1 MAGML
6 RSQTQHRIKIMAD
19 TVQPWNA
26 ATLSG
31 MASTPAKRNAL
42 QLFMRRRSTIALLM
56 CMPLILI
63 VACLIIYPA
72 FYSIYLS
79 MLNKAQTRFI
89 GLSNFTFLMSRDT
102 FWMVVQQSTLFALS
116 AVFFKALIGLV
127 TAHLVNNLPVK
138 GQRKWRGMLLVP
150 WVIPLA
156 LSTLGWWWMFDP
168 TNSAFNYTL
177 RSLGF
182 AGVPWLSDPY
192 WARFSVILVNV
203 WYGAPFFLIMYLA
216 ALKSVPEQLYEA
228 AAIDG
233 ATAWQKFVHVTLPMM
248 RNIIAITVLFSL
260 IVTFA
265 NFDIVQIMTAGGPRN
280 MTHMF
285 ATYAFLLGIRSGD
298 LPLGAATSLF
308 MFPILAIAAIFILRG
323 VRKRGREIG

>member
-1 MAGML
+1 
-6 RSQTQHRIKIMAD
+6 MAD
-19 TVQPWNA
+19 TVQTWGSTVPYSTA
-26 ATLSG
+26 AARPRG
-31 MASTPAKRNAL
+31 MK
-42 QLFMRRRSTIALLM
+42 LFMRRRSTIALLM
-56 CMPLILI
+56 CTPLILI

-177 RSLGF
+177 KSLGF
-182 AGVPWLSDPY
+182 DAIPFLSDPY
-192 WARFSVILVNV
+192 WARASVILVNV

-228 AAIDG
+228 ASIDG
-233 ATAWQKFVHVTLPMM
+233 ATAWQKFIHVTLPMM

-308 MFPILAIAAIFILRG
+308 MFPILAIAAVFILRG

>member
-1 MAGML
+1 MV
-6 RSQTQHRIKIMAD
+6 D
-19 TVQPWNA
+19 TVHSWAPALRGTNA
-26 ATLSG
+26 A
-31 MASTPAKRNAL
+31 PATRRGFAK
-42 QLFMRRRSTIALLM
+42 FIRRRSTIAFVM
-56 CMPLILI
+56 CLPLI
-63 VACLIIYPA
+63 AIIASLVVYPA
-72 FYSIYLS
+72 LYSIYLS

-89 GLSNFTFLMSRDT
+89 GLGNFSYLLSRDV
-102 FWMVVQQSTLFALS
+102 FWMVIQQSAIFALS

-127 TAHLVNNLPVK
+127 TAHLINNLPVK

-156 LSTLGWWWMFDP
+156 LSSLGWWWLFDP
-168 TNSAFNYTL
+168 THSAFNWIMTG
-177 RSLGF
+177 LGF
-182 AGVPWLSDPY
+182 NEIPWLSDPY

-228 AAIDG
+228 ASIDG
-233 ATAWQKFVHVTLPMM
+233 ASAWQKFVHITLPMM

-280 MTHMF
+280 MTHVF

-308 MFPILAIAAIFILRG
+308 MFPILAIAAVFILRG

>member
-1 MAGML
+1 MAEIAQ
-6 RSQTQHRIKIMAD
+6 RSWSPKLAG
-19 TVQPWNA
+19 A
-26 ATLSG
+26 AARGQRRNG
-31 MASTPAKRNAL
+31 MARL
-42 QLFMRRRSTIALLM
+42 LRRRSSIAVLM
-56 CMPLILI
+56 CLPLMAIIAGL
-63 VACLIIYPA
+63 VAYPA
-72 FYSIYLS
+72 LYSIYLS
-79 MLNKAQTRFI
+79 MLNKAQTRFV
-89 GLSNFTFLMSRDT
+89 GLANFRFLLSRDV
-102 FWMVVQQSTLFALS
+102 FWMVVWQSAVFALS

-127 TAHLVNNLPVK
+127 TAHLINNLPAK

-156 LSTLGWWWMFDP
+156 LSTLGWWWLFDP
-168 TNSAFNYTL
+168 THSALNWLIRMF
-177 RSLGF
+177 GGEEI
-182 AGVPWLSDPY
+182 AWLSDPY

-233 ATAWQKFVHVTLPMM
+233 ANAWQRFVHITLPMM

-280 MTHMF
+280 MTHVF

-298 LPLGAATSLF
+298 IPLGASVSLF
-308 MFPILAIAAIFILRG
+308 MFPILAVAAVFILRG

>member
-1 MAGML
+1 MVDIARQFPGQVAKPAIRSHASL
-6 RSQTQHRIKIMAD
+6 RRF
-19 TVQPWNA
+19 V
-26 ATLSG
+26 
-31 MASTPAKRNAL
+31 
-42 QLFMRRRSTIALLM
+42 RRRSTIGFLM
-56 CMPLILI
+56 CLPLLVI
-63 VACLIIYPA
+63 VAGLIIYPA
-72 FYSIYLS
+72 LYSIFLA
-79 MLNKAQTRFI
+79 MLNKAQTRFV
-89 GLSNFTFLMSRDT
+89 GLGNFSYLLSRDT
-102 FWMVVQQSTLFALS
+102 FWMVIEQSAIFALS

-127 TAHLVNNLPVK
+127 TAHLVNNLPSK

-156 LSTLGWWWMFDP
+156 LSTLGWWWLFDP
-168 TNSAFNYTL
+168 THSAFNWIIK
-177 RSLGF
+177 GF
-182 AGVPWLSDPY
+182 GGTEIPWLSDPY

-228 AAIDG
+228 AEIDG
-233 ATAWQKFVHVTLPMM
+233 ANAWQRFVHITLPMM

-280 MTHMF
+280 MTHVF

-298 LPLGAATSLF
+298 LPLGAAVSLF
-308 MFPILAIAAIFILRG
+308 MFPILAVSAVFILRG
-323 VRKRGREIG
+323 VRKRAREIG

>member
-1 MAGML
+1 MVDVARRYPGQL
-6 RSQTQHRIKIMAD
+6 A
-19 TVQPWNA
+19 QPA
-26 ATLSG
+26 ALSRD
-31 MASTPAKRNAL
+31 S
-42 QLFMRRRSTIALLM
+42 MRRLLKRRSTIAFVM
-56 CMPLILI
+56 CVPLIAI
-63 VACLIIYPA
+63 VLGLIIYPA
-72 FYSIYLS
+72 LYSIYLA

-89 GLSNFTFLMSRDT
+89 GLGNFAYLLNLDT
-102 FWMVVQQSTLFALS
+102 FWMVVEQSAIFALS

-127 TAHLVNNLPVK
+127 TAHLVNNLPSK

-156 LSTLGWWWMFDP
+156 LSTLGWWWLFDP
-168 TNSAFNYTL
+168 THSAFNWTL
-177 RSLGF
+177 ESLG
-182 AGVPWLSDPY
+182 GKEIPWLSSPY
-192 WARFSVILVNV
+192 WARFSVNLVIV

-233 ATAWQKFVHVTLPMM
+233 ANAWQRFVHITLPMM

-280 MTHMF
+280 MTHVF
-285 ATYAFLLGIRSGD
+285 ATYAFLRGIRSGD
-298 LPLGAATSLF
+298 LPLGAAVSLF
-308 MFPILAIAAIFILRG
+308 MFPILAISAMFILRG

>member
-1 MAGML
+1 
-6 RSQTQHRIKIMAD
+6 MAD
-19 TVQPWNA
+19 TVQTWRSTAGYAGA
-26 ATLSG
+26 APKRSG
-31 MASTPAKRNAL
+31 P
-42 QLFMRRRSTIALLM
+42 QLILRRRSTIALLM
-56 CMPLILI
+56 CTPLILI
-63 VACLIIYPA
+63 IACLVIYPA

-79 MLNKAQTRFI
+79 MLNKAQTRFV
-89 GLSNFTFLMSRDT
+89 GLGNFEFLMSRDT
-102 FWMVVQQSTLFALS
+102 FWMVVEQSAIFAIS
-116 AVFFKALIGLV
+116 AVFFKALIGLI
-127 TAHLVNNLPVK
+127 TAHLINNLPAK

-177 RSLGF
+177 KSLGF
-182 AGVPWLSDPY
+182 NWIPWLSDPY

-203 WYGAPFFLIMYLA
+203 WFGAPFFLIMYLA

-233 ATAWQKFVHVTLPMM
+233 ANAWQKFLHITLPMM
-248 RNIIAITVLFSL
+248 RNIMSITILFSL

-280 MTHMF
+280 MTHVF

-323 VRKRGREIG
+323 VRKRGREIGA

>member
-1 MAGML
+1 MVEVA
-6 RSQTQHRIKIMAD
+6 QHYPGQLA
-19 TVQPWNA
+19 QPVA
-26 ATLSG
+26 RPRPS
-31 MASTPAKRNAL
+31 MRR
-42 QLFMRRRSTIALLM
+42 FMRRRSTIAFLM
-56 CMPLILI
+56 CLPLITIVATLI
-63 VACLIIYPA
+63 VYPA
-72 FYSIYLS
+72 FYSIYLA
-79 MLNKAQTRFI
+79 MLSKTQTKFV
-89 GLSNFTFLMSRDT
+89 GLANFTYLLKRDT
-102 FWMVVQQSTLFALS
+102 FWMVVEQSAIFALS

-127 TAHLVNNLPVK
+127 TAHLVNNLPTK

-156 LSTLGWWWMFDP
+156 LSSLGWWWLFDP
-168 TNSAFNYTL
+168 THSAFNWVI
-177 RSLGF
+177 RGLG
-182 AGVPWLSDPY
+182 GSDIPWLSDPY

-233 ATAWQKFVHVTLPMM
+233 ANAWQRFVHITLPMM

-280 MTHMF
+280 MTHVF

-298 LPLGAATSLF
+298 LPLGAAVSLF
-308 MFPILAIAAIFILRG
+308 MFPILAISAVFILRG
-323 VRKRGREIG
+323 VRKRGRDMG

>member
-1 MAGML
+1 MVDTAHRPLTRSLAARMLAPSFAG
-6 RSQTQHRIKIMAD
+6 
-19 TVQPWNA
+19 
-26 ATLSG
+26 SG
-31 MASTPAKRNAL
+31 L
-42 QLFMRRRSTIALLM
+42 HGWLRRRSAVAVLM
-56 CMPLILI
+56 CLPLMVI
-63 VACLIIYPA
+63 VGGLVIYPA

-79 MLNKAQTRFI
+79 MLNKAQTKFI
-89 GLSNFTFLMSRDT
+89 GLGNFTFLLGRDV
-102 FWMVVQQSTLFALS
+102 FWMVAEQSAIFAVT
-116 AVFFKALIGLV
+116 AVLFKALIGLV
-127 TAHLVNNLPVK
+127 TAHLVNNLPTK

-156 LSTLGWWWMFDP
+156 LSTLSWWWLFDP
-168 TNSAFNYTL
+168 THSAFNWL
-177 RSLGF
+177 IEQLGGREV
-182 AGVPWLSDPY
+182 AWLSDPY

-228 AAIDG
+228 AEIDG
-233 ATAWQKFVHVTLPMM
+233 ANAWQRFVHVTLPMM

-280 MTHMF
+280 MTHVF

-298 LPLGAATSLF
+298 IPLGASVSLF
-308 MFPILAIAAIFILRG
+308 MFPILGISAIFILRG

>member
-1 MAGML
+1 MVDLARHYPIGS
-6 RSQTQHRIKIMAD
+6 RQASERA
-19 TVQPWNA
+19 A
-26 ATLSG
+26 RRGATL
-31 MASTPAKRNAL
+31 
-42 QLFMRRRSTIALLM
+42 QLWLRRRSTIAVLM
-56 CMPLILI
+56 CLPLIVIVAGLI
-63 VACLIIYPA
+63 VYPA
-72 FYSIYLS
+72 LYSIYLS
-79 MLNKAQTRFI
+79 MLNKAQTRFV
-89 GLSNFTFLMSRDT
+89 GLDNFSYLLRRDT
-102 FWMVVQQSTLFALS
+102 FWMVVEQSAIFALS

-127 TAHLVNNLPVK
+127 TAHLVNNLPSK

-156 LSTLGWWWMFDP
+156 LSTLGWWWLFDP
-168 TNSAFNYTL
+168 THSAFNWL
-177 RSLGF
+177 IQ
-182 AGVPWLSDPY
+182 GVGGNDIPWLSDPY

-228 AAIDG
+228 AQIDG
-233 ATAWQKFVHVTLPMM
+233 ANAWQRFRHITLPMM

-280 MTHMF
+280 MTHVF

-298 LPLGAATSLF
+298 LPLGAAVSLF
-308 MFPILAIAAIFILRG
+308 MLPILAVSAMFILRG

>member
-1 MAGML
+1 
-6 RSQTQHRIKIMAD
+6 MAD
-19 TVQPWNA
+19 TVQTWSPGLQSSGLPS
-26 ATLSG
+26 ATKDRL
-31 MASTPAKRNAL
+31 RVFL
-42 QLFMRRRSTIALLM
+42 RRRSTVAFAM
-56 CMPLILI
+56 CLPLILI
-63 VACLIIYPA
+63 IGGLVIYPA

-79 MLNKAQTRFI
+79 TLNRTQTQFV
-89 GLSNFTFLMSRDT
+89 GLGNFSKLLARDT
-102 FWMVVQQSTLFALS
+102 FWMVVEQSAIFALS
-116 AVFFKALIGLV
+116 AVFFKALIGLI
-127 TAHLVNNLPVK
+127 TAHLINNLPAK

-156 LSTLGWWWMFDP
+156 LSSLGWWWLFDP
-168 TNSAFNYTL
+168 THSAFNYIL
-177 RSLGF
+177 KSLGYKDIQ
-182 AGVPWLSDPY
+182 WLGNPY

-233 ATAWQKFVHVTLPMM
+233 ANAWQKFRHITLPMM

-280 MTHMF
+280 TTHVF
-285 ATYAFLLGIRSGD
+285 ATYAFMLGIRSGD

-308 MFPILAIAAIFILRG
+308 MFPILAIAAVFILRG

>member
-1 MAGML
+1 
-6 RSQTQHRIKIMAD
+6 MAD
-19 TVQPWNA
+19 TVQTWSPQLQGVTLPASA
-26 ATLSG
+26 ARPLR
-31 MASTPAKRNAL
+31 MFL
-42 QLFMRRRSTIALLM
+42 RRRSTVAFFM
-56 CMPLILI
+56 CLPLIVIIGSL
-63 VACLIIYPA
+63 VIYPA
-72 FYSIYLS
+72 LYSIYLS

-89 GLSNFTFLMSRDT
+89 GLGNFRFLLSRDV
-102 FWMVVQQSTLFALS
+102 FLMVVQQTAIFALS

-127 TAHLVNNLPVK
+127 TAHLINNLPLK

-168 TNSAFNYTL
+168 THSALNWML
-177 RSLGF
+177 ESMGF
-182 AGVPWLSDPY
+182 SSVPWLSNPY

-233 ATAWQKFVHVTLPMM
+233 ANAWQKFVHITLPMM

-265 NFDIVQIMTAGGPRN
+265 NFDIVQIMTSGGPRN
-280 MTHMF
+280 MTHVF
-285 ATYAFLLGIRSGD
+285 ATYAFLQGIRSGD
-298 LPLGAATSLF
+298 LPLGASVSLF
-308 MFPILAIAAIFILRG
+308 MFPILGVAAIFILRG
-323 VRKRGREIG
+323 VRRRGREIG

>member
-1 MAGML
+1 MA
-6 RSQTQHRIKIMAD
+6 RDDRYRVENSRMAD
-19 TVQPWNA
+19 TVQTWVPGLQRVS
-26 ATLSG
+26 ATRTARSG
-31 MASTPAKRNAL
+31 FGKFLR
-42 QLFMRRRSTIALLM
+42 QRSTIAFLFCL
-56 CMPLILI
+56 PLIAI
-63 VACLIIYPA
+63 ITCLVVYPA
-72 FYSIYLS
+72 FYSVYLS
-79 MLNKAQTRFI
+79 MLNKSQTRFI
-89 GLSNFTFLMSRDT
+89 GLGNFSYLLSRDA
-102 FWMVVQQSTLFALS
+102 FWMVMQQSAIFALS
-116 AVFFKALIGLV
+116 AVFFKALIGLI
-127 TAHLVNNLPVK
+127 TAHLINNLPSK

-156 LSTLGWWWMFDP
+156 LSSLGWWWLFDP
-168 TNSAFNYTL
+168 THSAFNWIL
-177 RSLGF
+177 NGLGF
-182 AGVPWLSDPY
+182 GEIPWLSDPY

-233 ATAWQKFVHVTLPMM
+233 ANAWQKFIHITLPMM

-280 MTHMF
+280 MTHVF

-308 MFPILAIAAIFILRG
+308 MFPILAIAAVFILRG

>member
-1 MAGML
+1 
-6 RSQTQHRIKIMAD
+6 MAD
-19 TVQPWNA
+19 TVHTDTVHTWSP
-26 ATLSG
+26 TLQAKSPTLQANRFG
-31 MASTPAKRNAL
+31 LSPSTARSL
-42 QLFMRRRSTIALLM
+42 QLFLHRRSTIALLM
-56 CMPLILI
+56 CLPLIVI
-63 VACLIIYPA
+63 VAGLVLYPA

-89 GLSNFTFLMSRDT
+89 GLGNFSFLLSRDVFLM
-102 FWMVVQQSTLFALS
+102 VVEQTAIFALT
-116 AVFFKALIGLV
+116 AVFFKALIGLI
-127 TAHLVNNLPVK
+127 TAHLINNLPAK

-156 LSTLGWWWMFDP
+156 LSSLGWWWLFDP
-168 TNSAFNYTL
+168 THSAFNYAL
-177 RSLGF
+177 SSLGYNE
-182 AGVPWLSDPY
+182 VPWLSNPY

-203 WYGAPFFLIMYLA
+203 WFGAPFFLIMYLA

-233 ATAWQKFVHVTLPMM
+233 ANAWQKFRHITLPMM

-280 MTHMF
+280 MTHVF
-285 ATYAFLLGIRSGD
+285 ATYAFMLGIRSGD

-308 MFPILAIAAIFILRG
+308 MFPILGIAAIFILRG
-323 VRKRGREIG
+323 VRRRGREIG

>member
-1 MAGML
+1 
-6 RSQTQHRIKIMAD
+6 MAD
-19 TVQPWNA
+19 TVHTWSPKLQPGRLQGRLLGSSA
-26 ATLSG
+26 AHSLHQV
-31 MASTPAKRNAL
+31 L
-42 QLFMRRRSTIALLM
+42 RRRSSIALLM
-56 CMPLILI
+56 CLPLIVI
-63 VACLIIYPA
+63 ITCLVVYPA

-89 GLSNFTFLMSRDT
+89 GLGNFSFLLSRDA
-102 FWMVVQQSTLFALS
+102 FWMVVQQSAIFALT
-116 AVFFKALIGLV
+116 AVFFKALIGLI
-127 TAHLVNNLPVK
+127 TAHLINNLPAK

-156 LSTLGWWWMFDP
+156 LSTLGWWWLFDP
-168 TNSAFNYTL
+168 THSAFNYIL
-177 RSLGF
+177 AGLGQDEV
-182 AGVPWLSDPY
+182 AWLSNPY

-233 ATAWQKFVHVTLPMM
+233 ANAWQKFRHITLPMM
-248 RNIIAITVLFSL
+248 HNIIAITVLFSL

-280 MTHMF
+280 MTHVF
-285 ATYAFLLGIRSGD
+285 ATYSFLLGIRSGD

-308 MFPILAIAAIFILRG
+308 MFPILAVAAIFILRG

>member
-1 MAGML
+1 
-6 RSQTQHRIKIMAD
+6 MAD
-19 TVQPWNA
+19 TVQTWTAPALRGA
-26 ATLSG
+26 AVTP
-31 MASTPAKRNAL
+31 STWQAL
-42 QLFMRRRSTIALLM
+42 RRFLHRRSTVAVLM
-56 CMPLILI
+56 CLPLMVI
-63 VACLIIYPA
+63 VAGLVIYPA
-72 FYSIYLS
+72 CYSIYLS
-79 MLNKAQTRFI
+79 MLNRSQTHFI
-89 GLSNFTFLMSRDT
+89 GLGNFKFLLSRDV
-102 FWMVVQQSTLFALS
+102 FQMVVQQTAIFALS

-127 TAHLVNNLPVK
+127 TAHLINNLPAK
-138 GQRKWRGMLLVP
+138 GQRKWRGMMLVP

-156 LSTLGWWWMFDP
+156 LSSLGWWWLFDP
-168 TNSAFNYTL
+168 THSAFNYVL
-177 RSLGF
+177 EELGF
-182 AGVPWLSDPY
+182 KEIPWLSEPD

-203 WYGAPFFLIMYLA
+203 WFGAPFFLIMYLA

-233 ATAWQKFVHVTLPMM
+233 ASAWQKFVHITLPMM

-280 MTHMF
+280 TTHVF
-285 ATYAFLLGIRSGD
+285 ATYAFMLGIRSGD

-308 MFPILAIAAIFILRG
+308 MFPILAVAAVLILRG